1 MPSADTSTSPTTP
14 ARFTATPM
22 TTFGRLLL
30 AEAMGTFVLVFV
42 GCGAVMV
49 DARTGALGA
58 LGVAVAFG
66 LAIAVMVAT
75 LGHVSG
81 AHFNP
86 AVTVAL
92 WARRVV
98 PLHLVAPYVIA
109 QIAGA
114 VAAAFTLRA
123 SLGSV
128 GGVGATVP
136 SGSAGQAFLWEC
148 VLTAV
153 LVSVILAV
161 ATDRRASDQPAAL
174 VIGGTI
180 TLAAIVGGPVS
191 GASMNPARTLAP
203 AIAGGPTT
211 ALWVYLTAPLLGAAI
226 AVALYAVLRSPDTDS
241 EPVA

>member
-1 MPSADTSTSPTTP
+1 
-14 ARFTATPM
+14 M

-49 DARTGALGA
+49 DARTGELGV

-66 LAIAVMVAT
+66 LAIAGMVAA
-75 LGHVSG
+75 LGQVSG
-81 AHFNP
+81 GHFNP

-92 WARRVV
+92 WARRVL

-114 VAAAFTLRA
+114 VAAALTLRA
-123 SLGSV
+123 SLGAI

-136 SGSAGQAFLWEC
+136 SASAGQAFLWEC
-148 VLTAV
+148 VLTAI

-161 ATDRRASDQPAAL
+161 ATDRRARDQPAAL

-211 ALWVYLTAPLLGAAI
+211 ALWVYMTAPFLGAAI
-226 AVALYAVLRSPDTDS
+226 AVALHAVLRSPDIDP
-241 EPVA
+241 EPVAS